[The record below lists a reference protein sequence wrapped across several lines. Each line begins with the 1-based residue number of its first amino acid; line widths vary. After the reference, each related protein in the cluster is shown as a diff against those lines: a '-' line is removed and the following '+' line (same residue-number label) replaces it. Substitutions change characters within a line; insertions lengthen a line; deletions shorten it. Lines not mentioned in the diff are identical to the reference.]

1 MGKGLGFLLV
11 TELALVKVDRYVCMD
26 VVYYYEGSAV
36 NHYSV
41 NMHAYSKKTTFNKLA
56 MDLYRCFSNKPI
68 SRIVPT
74 VFPSCWD
81 RLVTTKF

>member
-56 MDLYRCFSNKPI
+56 MDLYRCFSNKPNYQEL
-68 SRIVPT
+68 
-74 VFPSCWD
+74 FPLFFPVVGTD
-81 RLVTTKF
+81 L